1 MKRRHTTPRYYARN
15 AAMQAQRR
23 FCVPAKTEAE
33 RLDDHREA
41 TANVLVLCIL
51 AAIYDKYGIGEMR
64 LQRVVDCANEISAK
78 YALEKQVRGEERAK
92 ATLVAAV
99 WWFMPSFL
107 LPALSAPRRSGRP
120 AVSRPAR
127 GGGHGYE
134 NLCAGYAQGAGL
146 WR

>member
-23 FCVPAKTEAE
+23 FLRTGKTEAE

-78 YALEKQVRGEERAK
+78 YTRRGRWPVRRGSWRPPMRHNRGRSRK
-92 ATLVAAV
+92 
-99 WWFMPSFL
+99 
-107 LPALSAPRRSGRP
+107 PRRCWGRSGKLKNP
-120 AVSRPAR
+120 
-127 GGGHGYE
+127 G
-134 NLCAGYAQGAGL
+134 
-146 WR
+146 

>member
-15 AAMQAQRR
+15 AAIQAQRR
-23 FCVPAKTEAE
+23 FLRTGKTEAE

-92 ATLVAAV
+92 ATLGCGGSCRR
-99 WWFMPSFL
+99 FCYL
-107 LPALSAPRRSGRP
+107 RCLPPRRSGRP
-120 AVSRPAR
+120 CSWPP
-127 GGGHGYE
+127 
-134 NLCAGYAQGAGL
+134 GAMRQTRL
-146 WR
+146 